1 MRVANKR
8 VWWIALGSL
17 ALAGVAVGGT
27 IYATASNVTLRDQ
40 SGREINA
47 TLQADE
53 NGTATGTLEDGTQVQ
68 LRRVGDSGQMQVEVQ
83 LSGTGSGEQTLTV
96 EPASDTPPAAPVA
109 PN

>member
-1 MRVANKR
+1 MRVSNKR

-27 IYATASNVTLRDQ
+27 IYATTYTVTLRDE

-53 NGTATGTLEDGTQVQ
+53 NGNASGTLEDGTEVQ

-96 EPASDTPPAAPVA
+96 EPASETPSAS